1 MSTLRTDLR
10 FPGGGQ
16 AAGPQGMLFGR
27 RTRAVAGVGPEPQR
41 QGSSAAG
48 VILDLVLAFAAGLLS
63 FASTC
68 VLPLVPAYITY
79 MGGRATGESSSASLT
94 QQLHLLGNALLFVA
108 GFSTAFVALGASAG
122 LIGAD
127 LKAFKPLLLQVA
139 GAALVLIGL
148 GLLFWQRIPWLMRER
163 RFDLAHRLPRAPWA
177 SYLIG
182 LAFAIGWTPCVGP
195 ILAAILLR
203 AGSSGTAAQGA
214 LLLAVYSLGLGLP
227 FLIAAGLS
235 GMLSGLLARVRGAY
249 AVLNAVA
256 AIFLIGMGVLIF
268 SNRLTIFNDFFPVV
282 ALTTPFDSH
291 FDTGNP
297 TPAANGPLQVGK
309 PAPSFSLSDIDG
321 HHVSLSQ
328 LNGKPVLISF
338 WATWCVPCRDELP
351 LIRDEYLAHRA
362 DGLEVVAIDFGDESS
377 DTIRAYWT
385 AMKLQPD
392 PVLDPDGRAARAYGV
407 SVTLSTGLPVSV
419 LVAKDGTVSSYEPY
433 PLTREFL
440 DPALAKV
447 LS

>member
-1 MSTLRTDLR
+1 M
-10 FPGGGQ
+10 
-16 AAGPQGMLFGR
+16 
-27 RTRAVAGVGPEPQR
+27 
-41 QGSSAAG
+41 
-48 VILDLVLAFAAGLLS
+48 ILDLALAFLAGLLS

-68 VLPLVPAYITY
+68 VLPLVPAYVTY
-79 MGGRATGESSSASLT
+79 MGAATAGTEIT
-94 QQLHLLGNALLFVA
+94 VRQQVKVLGNAVLFVA
-108 GFSTAFVALGASAG
+108 GFATAFVALGASFG

-127 LKAFKPLLLQVA
+127 LKAYRPLLLQIA
-139 GAALVLIGL
+139 GAALVLMGIALLTL
-148 GLLFWQRIPWLMRER
+148 GRIPGLMGEK
-163 RFDLAHRLPRAPWA
+163 RFDVAHRLPRAPWA

-214 LLLAVYSLGLGLP
+214 LLLGVYSIGLGLP

-235 GMLSGLLARVRGAY
+235 GMLSRLLARVRGAY

-282 ALTTPFDSH
+282 AVTTPWDSH
-291 FDTGNP
+291 FETGNP
-297 TPAANGPLQVGK
+297 TPAANGPVQVGK
-309 PAPSFSLSDIDG
+309 PAPDFSLSDIDG

-328 LNGKPVLISF
+328 LKGKPVLISF

-362 DGLEVVAIDFGDESS
+362 QGFSVVAIDFGDESAS
-377 DTIRAYWT
+377 TIRKFWSSFN
-385 AMKLQPD
+385 LQPA
-392 PVLDPDGRAARAYGV
+392 PFLDADGRVANAYGV
-407 SVTLSTGLPVSV
+407 ALSSTGLPVSV
-419 LVAKDGTVSSYEPY
+419 LVARDGTVSSYEPF
-433 PLTREFL
+433 PLTKDFL
-440 DPALAKV
+440 DAALAKV
-447 LS
+447 L